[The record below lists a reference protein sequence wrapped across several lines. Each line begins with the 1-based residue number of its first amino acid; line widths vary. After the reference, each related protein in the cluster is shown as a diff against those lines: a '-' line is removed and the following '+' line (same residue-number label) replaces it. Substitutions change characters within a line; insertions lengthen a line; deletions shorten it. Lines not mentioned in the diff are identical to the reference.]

1 MALYLAGA
9 AVSGRASILARRPL
23 LDGLAPPTPYRWV
36 SPPPD
41 LAASNKPP
49 ASTRFTVELTAE
61 GSQLGAFSTS
71 DGQVNLVLSQGA
83 VPPRSGQRGVEV
95 TIEPV
100 DPATLG
106 PAPSGLVTAGNAY
119 QIQASYQPSGDQVET
134 LAGQSS
140 IGLVYPLLNTAV
152 ADPGGHQVLSSAD
165 GQAWESLLERRHPR
179 HPPGQRRAGQ
189 DRLRR
194 GRGGAVGRRVGERA
208 PQPDP
213 AAGHRDRGRDRG
225 RRPGAA
231 AARALAA
238 RATGTGAPPMSRGRA
253 GRRAGLVAGL
263 ALLLLGASAGPA
275 AAHAI
280 GTGTEASNYRT
291 RIRGIDQGVP
301 GVTVRTV
308 AGGQLELTNRSGQEV
323 VVLGYRLEPYLRIGP
338 GGVYENQ
345 RSPSTY
351 TNRFRAAPAE
361 IPPEFDPAAAPE
373 WRRVGDGPSAA
384 WHDHRA
390 HWSSPDP
397 PAVKANPRAS
407 HVIVPD
413 WRIPVRQGDH
423 DHGDPGRHH
432 LGARAVAVAVG
443 AGRGGPVRRRPG
455 RRRRLP
461 PARVLAVVALVA
473 VAADMVHTA
482 GALLASTAPL
492 ATELYG
498 TVTSAAGW
506 ALAGLAAWRL
516 LRGRADSGLL
526 YLLLG
531 GVFLT
536 LAGALPDLSS
546 LGRSQLVSGFGPVV
560 TRAAI
565 TFTLGLG
572 AAMVVAGLAGF
583 RSPRRAEKAGVS

>member
-1 MALYLAGA
+1 
-9 AVSGRASILARRPL
+9 
-23 LDGLAPPTPYRWV
+23 
-36 SPPPD
+36 
-41 LAASNKPP
+41 
-49 ASTRFTVELTAE
+49 
-61 GSQLGAFSTS
+61 
-71 DGQVNLVLSQGA
+71 
-83 VPPRSGQRGVEV
+83 
-95 TIEPV
+95 
-100 DPATLG
+100 
-106 PAPSGLVTAGNAY
+106 
-119 QIQASYQPSGDQVET
+119 
-134 LAGQSS
+134 
-140 IGLVYPLLNTAV
+140 
-152 ADPGGHQVLSSAD
+152 
-165 GQAWESLLERRHPR
+165 
-179 HPPGQRRAGQ
+179 
-189 DRLRR
+189 
-194 GRGGAVGRRVGERA
+194 
-208 PQPDP
+208 
-213 AAGHRDRGRDRG
+213 
-225 RRPGAA
+225 
-231 AARALAA
+231 
-238 RATGTGAPPMSRGRA
+238 MSRGRA

-291 RIRGIDQGVP
+291 GIRGIDQGAP
-301 GVTVRTV
+301 GISVRKV
-308 AGGQLELTNRSGQEV
+308 AGEQLELTNRSDEEV

-351 TNRFRAAPAE
+351 TNRFRAAPTE
-361 IPPEFDPAAAPE
+361 IPPEFDPAAPPE

-390 HWSSPDP
+390 HWTGPDP
-397 PAVKANPRAS
+397 PAVKASPRAS

-413 WRIPVRQGDH
+413 WRIPVRQGEDDEH
-423 DHGDPGRHH
+423 DMVIRGDITWVPGPSPWPWA
-432 LGARAVAVAVG
+432 LAAVALFAAALAA
-443 AGRGGPVRRRPG
+443 AGGYRRPK
-455 RRRRLP
+455 
-461 PARVLAVVALVA
+461 VLAVVALVA
-473 VAADMVHTA
+473 VAADMIHTA

-506 ALAGLAAWRL
+506 AVAGFAAWRL
-516 LRGRADSGLL
+516 LRGRADTGLL

-546 LGRSQLVSGFGPVV
+546 LGRSQLASGFGPVV

-583 RSPRRAEKAGVS
+583 RSPRRSEKAGVS

>member
-1 MALYLAGA
+1 
-9 AVSGRASILARRPL
+9 
-23 LDGLAPPTPYRWV
+23 
-36 SPPPD
+36 
-41 LAASNKPP
+41 
-49 ASTRFTVELTAE
+49 
-61 GSQLGAFSTS
+61 
-71 DGQVNLVLSQGA
+71 
-83 VPPRSGQRGVEV
+83 
-95 TIEPV
+95 
-100 DPATLG
+100 
-106 PAPSGLVTAGNAY
+106 
-119 QIQASYQPSGDQVET
+119 
-134 LAGQSS
+134 
-140 IGLVYPLLNTAV
+140 
-152 ADPGGHQVLSSAD
+152 
-165 GQAWESLLERRHPR
+165 
-179 HPPGQRRAGQ
+179 
-189 DRLRR
+189 
-194 GRGGAVGRRVGERA
+194 
-208 PQPDP
+208 
-213 AAGHRDRGRDRG
+213 
-225 RRPGAA
+225 
-231 AARALAA
+231 
-238 RATGTGAPPMSRGRA
+238 MSRGRA

-301 GVTVRTV
+301 GIAVRTV
-308 AGGQLELTNRSGQEV
+308 AGEQLELTNRSGQEV

-351 TNRFRAAPAE
+351 TNRFRAAPTE
-361 IPPEFDPAAAPE
+361 IPPEFDPAAPPE

-390 HWSSPDP
+390 HWTGPDP

-413 WRIPVRQGDH
+413 WRIPLRQGEQDEH
-423 DHGDPGRHH
+423 DMVIRGDITWVPGPSPWPWA
-432 LGARAVAVAVG
+432 LAAVALFAAALAA
-443 AGRGGPVRRRPG
+443 AGGYRRPK
-455 RRRRLP
+455 
-461 PARVLAVVALVA
+461 VLAVVALVA
-473 VAADMVHTA
+473 VAADMIHTA

-506 ALAGLAAWRL
+506 AVAGFAAWRL
-516 LRGRADSGLL
+516 LRGRADTGLL

-546 LGRSQLVSGFGPVV
+546 LGRSQLASGFGPVV

-572 AAMVVAGLAGF
+572 AAMVAAGLAGF
-583 RSPRRAEKAGVS
+583 RSPRRVEKAGVS